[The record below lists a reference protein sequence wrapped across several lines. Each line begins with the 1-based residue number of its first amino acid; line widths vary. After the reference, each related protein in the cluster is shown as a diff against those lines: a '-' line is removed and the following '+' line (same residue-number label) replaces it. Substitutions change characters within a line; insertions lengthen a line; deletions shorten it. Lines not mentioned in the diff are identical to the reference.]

1 MLCEDKFSV
10 TYQLDNSSD
19 SQRFLIN
26 GKIARGGT
34 PGVVLNA
41 SEGEN
46 HLKLR
51 YMEYLEQEKT
61 AIMSFVC
68 S

>member
-1 MLCEDKFSV
+1 MLCEEKFSV
-10 TYQLDNSSD
+10 TYQLDNSSG
-19 SQRFLIN
+19 SQRILIN

-34 PGVVLNA
+34 PGVVFNA
-41 SEGEN
+41 SEDGS

-51 YMEYLEQEKT
+51 YMEYLEREKT
-61 AIMSFVC
+61 VIMSFVC